1 MIDKTRITVDEA
13 LVTVLEHTVPLGS
26 QRVPITQALGRVLTE
41 NIIAQREHPPWNNSA
56 MDGYAVQWADIK
68 NATPEQ
74 PTRLKVIGEVQA
86 GARAILPVK
95 TNETMQI
102 MTGAPVPNGADAV
115 VRVEDTKQTGGT
127 VCIMKPGKP
136 GDNIRLQGEDIQLGS
151 LVIAANARV
160 RPAEVGM
167 LATAG
172 HVWTS
177 VYQKPIISILATG
190 DELAEPGDTQSPEKI
205 INSNTF
211 SIAAQATE
219 AGGQAVII
227 KAAKDNKI
235 DLEAKIKDALKADI
249 AIIIGGVSLG
259 RYDFVKEVLQ
269 NLGCEIKFWRVKM
282 RPGHPMTFGFLSN
295 GDKKTL
301 LFGLPGNPVSCM
313 VSFYQFTLPAIRKMQ
328 GLTQN
333 LTLPQVEA
341 ILEQSITNRPG
352 RRHFA
357 RATTLYRD
365 GHYHV
370 RVAENQGSGI
380 LTSMT
385 QANSL
390 AILAE
395 DRDYFKKGE
404 QITVQLLPSQLT
416 PCLYP

>member
-1 MIDKTRITVDEA
+1 
-13 LVTVLEHTVPLGS
+13 LGS
-26 QRVPITQALGRVLTE
+26 QRLPITEALGRVLAE

-56 MDGYAVQWADIK
+56 MDGYAVPWADIK

-74 PTRLKVIGEVQA
+74 PAQLKIIGEVQA
-86 GARAILPVK
+86 GGRATLPVK
-95 TNETMQI
+95 TNEAMQI
-102 MTGAPVPNGADAV
+102 MTGAPVPTGADAV
-115 VRVEDTKQTGGT
+115 VRVEDTKQNGDI
-127 VCIMKPGKP
+127 VCIMKPGKL
-136 GDNIRLQGEDIQLGS
+136 GDNIRFQGEDIRLGK
-151 LVIAANARV
+151 LVIAANTQV

-172 HVWTS
+172 QVWTS
-177 VYQKPIISILATG
+177 VYQKPTISILATG
-190 DELAEPGDTQSPEKI
+190 DELAEPGEILSPEKI

-211 SIAAQATE
+211 AIAAQTTE
-219 AGGQAVII
+219 AGGEAVII
-227 KAAKDNKI
+227 KTAKDNKI
-235 DLEAKIKDALKADI
+235 DLETKIKEALKADI

-259 RYDFVKEVLQ
+259 HYDFVKEVLQ
-269 NLGCEIKFWRVKM
+269 NLGCEIKFWRVKI

-295 GDKKTL
+295 SGKKTL

-328 GLTQN
+328 GLTQE
-333 LTLPQVEA
+333 LTLPQVGA
-341 ILEQSITNRPG
+341 ILEQSITHRPG

-385 QANSL
+385 QANSF
-390 AILAE
+390 AILPE

-404 QITVQLLPSQLT
+404 HITVQLLPS
-416 PCLYP
+416 